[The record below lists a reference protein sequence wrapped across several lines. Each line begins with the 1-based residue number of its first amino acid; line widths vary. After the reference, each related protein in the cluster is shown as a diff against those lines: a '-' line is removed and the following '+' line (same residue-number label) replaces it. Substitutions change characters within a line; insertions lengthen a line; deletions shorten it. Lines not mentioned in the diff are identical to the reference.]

1 MIGEGA
7 RDIQDDLE
15 IEAAPETAAAVAVK
29 SAQKDLHTALP
40 GIIDAY
46 QPGAQTVTVR
56 PAIKR
61 IFLEQGSVALPPCL
75 DVPVFFPSGGEL
87 VQTWPIKKGDECL
100 LVVSERAIDS
110 WFDKGDVQDPS
121 EYRLHDLSDCFAFVG
136 FSSRPRFLPAVNEDA
151 MEIRTRDGE
160 LRFRIDKTTIYAGV
174 KNFQPAV
181 NGTDLHD
188 KVLDPLLDA
197 LLALTVPTGMG
208 PSGVPINSAD
218 LQQVKSA
225 LSEILSK
232 TVVIQKEP

>member
-7 RDIQDDLE
+7 GDIQDDLQ
-15 IEAAPETAAAVAVK
+15 IEGAPEEAAAVAAKAV
-29 SAQKDLHTALP
+29 QKDIHTAMP
-40 GIIDAY
+40 GIIDEY

-56 PAIKR
+56 PAIRR
-61 IFLEQGSVALPPCL
+61 IFISQGSVALPPCL

-136 FSSRPRFLPAVNEDA
+136 FSSKPRFLPAVNEEA

-181 NGTDLHD
+181 VGTNLKE
-188 KVLDPLLDA
+188 KVLAKLCQA
-197 LLALTVPTGMG
+197 LAKHTHPTGMG
-208 PSGVPINSAD
+208 PSGPPTNASDFSDIESILD
-218 LQQVKSA
+218 
-225 LSEILSK
+225 EILSS